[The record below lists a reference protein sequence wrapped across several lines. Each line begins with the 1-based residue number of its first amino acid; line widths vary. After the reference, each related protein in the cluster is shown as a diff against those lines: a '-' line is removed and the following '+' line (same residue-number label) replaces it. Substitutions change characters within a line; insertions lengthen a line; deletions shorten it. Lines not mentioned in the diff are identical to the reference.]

1 MEIIPIQPTFRG
13 ATRYIT
19 KRMPKEVLAE
29 KQAYIFSL
37 YKQGKNKGEI
47 AKEIGVAIVTIGK
60 IWKRLGIDDIIKTS
74 FVNAINEG
82 KSREDII
89 KEFHI
94 SVPTYYKM
102 TAMYGIPT
110 TKKDK
115 LMLRKDEILE
125 LRAQGKK
132 KVEIAEILNTDVQT
146 LSLVMNELEV
156 NTLSK
161 DRIQNMTK
169 SELLKLKQQHGNVHR
184 ISQATNISYPT
195 VKKLLEFFNLK

>member
-1 MEIIPIQPTFRG
+1 MEIIPIQPNFCG

-47 AKEIGVAIVTIGK
+47 AKEIGVAVSSIGK
-60 IWKRLGIDDIIKTS
+60 IWNKLKLDDLIKGS
-74 FVNAINEG
+74 FISSINEG

-102 TAMYGIPT
+102 TAMYGIPM

-132 KVEIAEILNTDVQT
+132 KVEIAENLNTDLKT
-146 LSLVMNELEV
+146 LTLVMDELEV
-156 NTLSK
+156 GTLSK
-161 DRIQNMTK
+161 DRIQSMTK
-169 SELLKLKQQHGNVHR
+169 SELLKLKKQYGNAHK
-184 ISQATNISYPT
+184 ISQATNISYYT